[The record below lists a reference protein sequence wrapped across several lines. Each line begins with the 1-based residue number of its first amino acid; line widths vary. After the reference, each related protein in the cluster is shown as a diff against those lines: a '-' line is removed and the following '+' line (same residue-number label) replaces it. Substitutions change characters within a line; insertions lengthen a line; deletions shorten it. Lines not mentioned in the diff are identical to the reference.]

1 MGSRAQLLLFPKRA
15 KRRDGKVRAK
25 PGRKVSAERT
35 GFARHRTRPEHDA
48 NHPVHVTIRRVRL
61 APSFRTERLR
71 VVILA
76 ELKRAR
82 GKGVR
87 VIEYSIQDDHLH
99 LMVEGRDAS
108 DLSAQMRKLF
118 SRIAM
123 SINAM
128 VGRRG
133 SLFRD
138 RHHRHELTSP
148 REVRHALVYILFNV
162 RKHARAADAR
172 TQQQAWASLD
182 AFSSAPWFDGWAH
195 HTRPP
200 PQRLAARG
208 LPADSP
214 LARAETWLARV
225 GWKRGGLLG
234 IDQAPRWGGVS
245 VRRGAPR

>member
-1 MGSRAQLLLFPKRA
+1 MGAQLMLFPERR

-25 PGRKVSAERT
+25 PGRKVREDRV
-35 GFARHRTRPEHDA
+35 GFLRHRTRPVHDA

-71 VVILA
+71 TVILG
-76 ELKRAR
+76 ELSHAR

-99 LMVEGRDAS
+99 LMVEGRDAA

-123 SINAM
+123 SINAA

-138 RHHRHELTSP
+138 RHHRHELSSP
-148 REVRHALVYILFNV
+148 REVRNARVYILLNG
-162 RKHARAADAR
+162 RKHARGADAR
-172 TQQQAWASLD
+172 TQQEAWATPD
-182 AFSSAPWFDGWAH
+182 AFSSAPWFGGWAEH
-195 HTRPP
+195 ARPP
-200 PQRLAARG
+200 PDTIAAAQ
-208 LPADSP
+208 PASISR
-214 LARAETWLARV
+214 ARTWLARV
-225 GWKRGGLLG
+225 GWKRGGG
-234 IDQAPRWGGVS
+234 PIRFDESPRS
-245 VRRGAPR
+245 PR